1 MPSQMLNQ
9 AVSALLLIVFLS
21 SLLGCLC
28 FSLLLRRRINFT
40 IPLALTCVFEIIGYA
55 IRLSSVAGSWS
66 APSFVVVTIFLT
78 IAPSFISMAMYTT
91 IERTLE
97 ILGKEHS
104 LIHPGWYVYL
114 IWFDLAGLALQLV
127 GLGLALSGISSIAS
141 LGPNADRGGGVVGI
155 GIGLHGGTLVVFMV
169 LFAVVLCQAFSTYRR
184 YGSRTTDMKL
194 GSVDSGRVLTRRFK
208 GYLIVI
214 TLAVVCLL
222 VRDLYW
228 SIGLMQSFTKANVG
242 EPMFALLDGFV
253 VAEAVLGLVVF
264 HPAWTLV
271 NSYKPEPEQQGK
283 ELIGLGFHSNNFI

>member
-1 MPSQMLNQ
+1 MLNQ

-21 SLLGCLC
+21 SLMGCLC
-28 FSLLLRRRINFT
+28 FSLLLRRRNNFT

-55 IRLSSVAGSWS
+55 IRLSSVTGSWS
-66 APSFVVVTIFLT
+66 APSFVVVTILVT
-78 IAPSFISMAMYTT
+78 IAPSFVSMAMYTT

-114 IWFDLAGLALQLV
+114 IWFDLTGLALQLV
-127 GLGLALSGISSIAS
+127 GLGLALSEISSTAS
-141 LGPNADRGGGVVGI
+141 LGPNADPGGGVAGI

-169 LFAVVLCQAFSTYRR
+169 LFAIVLCQAFSTYRR
-184 YGSRTTDMKL
+184 HGSAAMEL

-271 NSYKPEPEQQGK
+271 DGYKPKPKQQGK